1 MKYRRHLRVFSGRL
15 DFAPFAGVFF
25 LLVLFLLLHSYLAPP
40 PGLRIQLP
48 AAESPSLPGTA
59 NPALVVSVDRNEQ
72 FYFDHQA
79 VRPGE
84 LQARLA
90 AKARHSREPVT
101 LLVQADEAVR
111 QAAIVRLAALA
122 RAAGIREVLI
132 ATRPALF
139 PVGRGASGSNR

>member
-1 MKYRRHLRVFSGRL
+1 MRYPRHLRVFSGRL
-15 DFAPFAGVFF
+15 DFAPFAGVLF
-25 LLVLFLLLHSYLAPP
+25 LLVLFMLLNSYLAPS

-48 AAESPSLPGTA
+48 VAEAPSVPGTA

-72 FYFDHQA
+72 YYFDHQA

-90 AKARHSREPVT
+90 AKAHASREPVT

-111 QAAIVRLAALA
+111 HAAIMRLAALA

-132 ATRPALF
+132 AVRPPLF
-139 PVGRGASGSNR
+139 PAGRGASGANQ